1 MDLITHFLVPY
12 AIMVLIKSKYRLEG
26 AFGGISL
33 DFDVLI
39 AWIGILSPQLFVFS
53 HRGIT
58 HSFFFGFFTSLLFLY
73 FLTRKP
79 VKNTIN
85 RIIRRNLNIEFS
97 RVTVLIVFFGALT
110 HLFLDSLTSLGIPL
124 FYPFTITRYSAE
136 IYYYLDTVT
145 IIIAFAVLFIIYL
158 RINSKYK
165 KIALTVFIAI
175 LIIFG
180 GIRAYEKMDTLQQ
193 LSSVDGNYT
202 YITAYPTPD
211 MFKWSVVKSNADNSS
226 YEVFQF
232 NSLENSST
240 DFKIFQ
246 KLSVT
251 NGTYISAL
259 NAVNQANNLP
269 EVKKFS
275 WTAYYTSVNAE
286 YSSNWNLTY
295 FDILNSS
302 YGHQNLTVII

>member
-79 VKNTIN
+79 VKDTIN

-211 MFKWSVVKSNADNSS
+211 MFKWSVVKSNAENSS

-275 WTAYYTSVNAE
+275 WTAYYTSVNAD

-302 YGHQNLTVII
+302 YGQQNLTVII

>member
-1 MDLITHFLVPY
+1 M
-12 AIMVLIKSKYRLEG
+12 
-26 AFGGISL
+26 
-33 DFDVLI
+33 
-39 AWIGILSPQLFVFS
+39 
-53 HRGIT
+53 
-58 HSFFFGFFTSLLFLY
+58 
-73 FLTRKP
+73 
-79 VKNTIN
+79 
-85 RIIRRNLNIEFS
+85 
-97 RVTVLIVFFGALT
+97 VFFGAIT

-136 IYYYLDTVT
+136 IFYYLDTVT

-165 KIALTVFIAI
+165 KIALTIFIAI

-211 MFKWSVVKSNADNSS
+211 MFKWSVVKSNA
-226 YEVFQF
+226 
-232 NSLENSST
+232 
-240 DFKIFQ
+240 
-246 KLSVT
+246 
-251 NGTYISAL
+251 
-259 NAVNQANNLP
+259 
-269 EVKKFS
+269 
-275 WTAYYTSVNAE
+275 AYYTSVNAE

>member
-12 AIMVLIKSKYRLEG
+12 AIMVLIKSKHRLEG

-73 FLTRKP
+73 FVTRKP
-79 VKNTIN
+79 VKDTIN

-136 IYYYLDTVT
+136 IFYYLDTAT

-165 KIALTVFIAI
+165 KIALTIFIAI
-175 LIIFG
+175 LILFG

-211 MFKWSVVKSNADNSS
+211 MFKWSVVKSNAENSS

>member
-165 KIALTVFIAI
+165 KIALTIFIAI
-175 LIIFG
+175 LILFG

>member
-73 FLTRKP
+73 FVTRKP
-79 VKNTIN
+79 VKDTIN

-165 KIALTVFIAI
+165 KIALTIFIAI
-175 LIIFG
+175 LILFG

-211 MFKWSVVKSNADNSS
+211 MFKWSVVKSNAENSS